1 MELRGFGVRRGVIL
15 GFSLCSIGVAL
26 LPATAAAQAEFV
38 VTPVAERKVA
48 ELPAGPLYWQVENFP
63 ALADAEAA
71 AGPLSLTAEVEG
83 KAWLFTLGAKGAPAH
98 GGSVVAEIGPLVDV
112 AAPEYLLRVN
122 TGVAP
127 PGAKTAVHTHP
138 GTEAFFVLE
147 GQLSQKTPHG
157 VNVVDAGETLAGGDP
172 ADPMEVTSSGT
183 EELRELIMFV
193 VDANKP
199 FSSPAA
205 FE

>member
-38 VTPVAERKVA
+38 VTPVAERTVA
-48 ELPAGPLYWQVENFP
+48 ELPAGPLYWQVETFP

-112 AAPEYLLRVN
+112 SAPEYLLRVN

-147 GQLSQKTPHG
+147 GQLSQK
-157 VNVVDAGETLAGGDP
+157 NSARRECRRCRRDAGGGRPRGPDGGHQQRHRGAAR
-172 ADPMEVTSSGT
+172 ADHV
-183 EELRELIMFV
+183 RR
-193 VDANKP
+193 
-199 FSSPAA
+199 
-205 FE
+205 

>member
-1 MELRGFGVRRGVIL
+1 MALRRHDARHSVIL
-15 GFSLCSIGVAL
+15 AVSLCSIGMAL
-26 LPATAAAQAEFV
+26 LPAPAAAQAKFV
-38 VTPVAERKVA
+38 VTPVAEKTVA
-48 ELPAGPLYWQVENFP
+48 ELPAGPLYWQVETFP
-63 ALADAEAA
+63 ALGDAEAA
-71 AGPLSLTAEVEG
+71 AGPLSLTAEFEG

-98 GGSVVAEIGPLVDV
+98 GGSVVAEIGPLVNV
-112 AAPEYLLRVN
+112 SAPEYLLRVN

-127 PGAKTAVHTHP
+127 PGSKTAVHTHP
-138 GTEAFFVLE
+138 GTEAFLVLE
-147 GQLSQKTPHG
+147 GQLSQKTPRG

-172 ADPMEVTSSGT
+172 ADAMEVTSSGT